1 MAQQSETTHT
11 LMAGTLLV
19 YQRERSAI
27 WQCRFKV
34 DGQWQRASTKERD
47 LKRAKEVAKKLLIT
61 AEIRKEQNMPVVTRR
76 FKDVAKLA
84 VAKMEQRLADGI
96 FTKRLSEFIWQKVRL
111 QRLHTHHQP
120 VPDSGFRQQA
130 DHQH

>member
-1 MAQQSETTHT
+1 MALQIDTTHT

-34 DGQWQRASTKERD
+34 DGQWQRASTNERE

-61 AEIRKEQNMPVVTRR
+61 AEIRKEQNMPVV
-76 FKDVAKLA
+76 V
-84 VAKMEQRLADGI
+84 
-96 FTKRLSEFIWQKVRL
+96 
-111 QRLHTHHQP
+111 
-120 VPDSGFRQQA
+120 QA
-130 DHQH
+130 D

>member
-1 MAQQSETTHT
+1 MAEQSETTHT

-47 LKRAKEVAKKLLIT
+47 LKRAKEVACC
-61 AEIRKEQNMPVVTRR
+61 R
-76 FKDVAKLA
+76 
-84 VAKMEQRLADGI
+84 
-96 FTKRLSEFIWQKVRL
+96 
-111 QRLHTHHQP
+111 
-120 VPDSGFRQQA
+120 
-130 DHQH
+130 

>member
-1 MAQQSETTHT
+1 MAQQADTTHT

-34 DGQWQRASTKERD
+34 DGVWQRASTNERE

-61 AEIRKEQNMPVVTRR
+61 AEIRKEQNMSVVTRR

-84 VAKMEQRLADGI
+84 IAKMEQRLKEGTGKSAYKDYI
-96 FTKRLSEFIWQKVRL
+96 PIINLYLIPAFLFPRIVDDMNR
-111 QRLHTHHQP
+111 
-120 VPDSGFRQQA
+120 
-130 DHQH
+130 

>member
-1 MAQQSETTHT
+1 MAEQLETTHT

-34 DGQWQRASTKERD
+34 DGVWQRASTKERD
-47 LKRAKEVAKKLLIT
+47 LKRAKEAAKKLLIT
-61 AEIRKEQNMPVVTRR
+61 AEIRKEQNMPVLTRR

-84 VAKMEQRLADGI
+84 VVKLQQRLAEGTGKTAFKD
-96 FTKRLSEFIWQKVRL
+96 
-111 QRLHTHHQP
+111 
-120 VPDSGFRQQA
+120 
-130 DHQH
+130 

>member
-1 MAQQSETTHT
+1 MAQQIDTTHT

-34 DGQWQRASTKERD
+34 DGVWQRAYTNERE

-61 AEIRKEQNMPVVTRR
+61 AEIRKDQNMPVVRYR
-76 FKDVAKLA
+76 
-84 VAKMEQRLADGI
+84 
-96 FTKRLSEFIWQKVRL
+96 
-111 QRLHTHHQP
+111 
-120 VPDSGFRQQA
+120 
-130 DHQH
+130 